1 MIPNA
6 STTISRIRDFTRIN
20 PPMLFGSKVE
30 EDIQGFTDVVFK
42 ILDVTEVTSQEK
54 EELVAYQLKDVAQV
68 WHEQWRD

>member
-68 WHEQWRD
+68 WSTMEG